1 MAEHKHRDDLTGE
14 HRLGDAGQIVLA
26 ILFGLIWVL
35 DSFVLHRTTF
45 LNDIVPLWIKV
56 PLAVVLL
63 VLAANLAR
71 AGLSIVFGERREI
84 PGVIREGVFGWVRH
98 PIYLGEILLY
108 AGFLMLSLSIAA
120 MVIWLAGIVFLHTIS
135 RYEERLLLARFGE
148 EYAHYMREVPMWI
161 PRLRSR

>member
-1 MAEHKHRDDLTGE
+1 LAEHKHRDDLTGE

-56 PLAVVLL
+56 PLAVVFLA
-63 VLAANLAR
+63 LAANLAR
-71 AGLSIVFGERREI
+71 AGLSIVFGERRPI